1 MSKLSPKLSQQL
13 AFLQEL
19 EKLKAIQRKTTVKP
33 DNNRQENSAE
43 HSWHIAV
50 QAMTLQE
57 YAEEPVDIGRV
68 INMLLLHDIVEIDAG
83 DTFAFANSSE
93 LSGQEAKE
101 QAAAE
106 RLFGLLPSV
115 QADAFKALWQEFEQA
130 QTPDAR
136 FAKAMDCLLPVIQN
150 MDCNGGTWAKY
161 RVSRSQVLHRNRHLE
176 KIAPRLWDYLLAQ
189 INISVQ
195 HGWLQDI

>member
-1 MSKLSPKLSQQL
+1 MSELPSKLSQQL
-13 AFLQEL
+13 SFLQEL

-57 YAEEPVDIGRV
+57 YAEEPVDISRV

-83 DTFAFANSSE
+83 DTFAFASSNE

-101 QAAAE
+101 LAAAQ
-106 RLFGLLPSV
+106 RLFGLLPPP
-115 QADAFKALWQEFEQA
+115 QAEAFKALWLEFEQA

-150 MDCNGGTWAKY
+150 MGCDGGTWAKY
-161 RVSRSQVLHRNRHLE
+161 QISRSQVLQRNRHLE
-176 KIAPRLWDYLLAQ
+176 KMAPRLWDYLLEQ
-189 INISVQ
+189 ISISVQ

>member
-1 MSKLSPKLSQQL
+1 MSELSPKLSQQL

-57 YAEEPVDIGRV
+57 YAEEPVDISRV

-83 DTFAFANSSE
+83 DTFAFANNSE

-115 QADAFKALWQEFEQA
+115 QADAFKALWQEFELA

-176 KIAPRLWDYLLAQ
+176 KIAPRLWDYLLEQ

>member
-1 MSKLSPKLSQQL
+1 MSELSPKLSQQL

-57 YAEEPVDIGRV
+57 YAEEPVDISRV

-83 DTFAFANSSE
+83 DTFAFANNSE

-115 QADAFKALWQEFEQA
+115 QADVFKALWQEFELA

>member
-1 MSKLSPKLSQQL
+1 MSELPSKLSQQL
-13 AFLQEL
+13 TFLKEL

-57 YAEEPVDIGRV
+57 YAEEPVDISRV

-83 DTFAFANSSE
+83 DTFAFASSNE

-101 QAAAE
+101 LAAAQ
-106 RLFGLLPSV
+106 RLFGLLPPT
-115 QADAFKALWQEFEQA
+115 QAEAFKALWLEFEQA

-150 MDCNGGTWAKY
+150 MGCDGGTWAKY
-161 RVSRSQVLHRNRHLE
+161 QISRSQVLQRNRHLE
-176 KIAPRLWDYLLAQ
+176 KIAPKLWDYLLEQ
-189 INISVQ
+189 ITISVQ

>member
-1 MSKLSPKLSQQL
+1 MSELSPTLSQQL
-13 AFLQEL
+13 AFLKEL

-33 DNNRQENSAE
+33 DNNRQENSAK

-57 YAEEPVDIGRV
+57 YAEEPVDISRV
-68 INMLLLHDIVEIDAG
+68 IHMLLLHDIVEIDAG
-83 DTFAFANSSE
+83 DTFAFANSSQ

-101 QAAAE
+101 LAAAE
-106 RLFGLLPSV
+106 RLFGLLPSA
-115 QADAFKALWQEFEQA
+115 QADAFKALWL
-130 QTPDAR
+130 
-136 FAKAMDCLLPVIQN
+136 DC
-150 MDCNGGTWAKY
+150 DGGTWAKY
-161 RVSRSQVLHRNRHLE
+161 QVSRSQVLQRNRHLE
-176 KIAPRLWDYLLAQ
+176 KMAPRLWDYLLEQ

>member
-1 MSKLSPKLSQQL
+1 MSELSPKLSQQL

-57 YAEEPVDIGRV
+57 YAEEPVDISRV

-83 DTFAFANSSE
+83 DTFAFANNSE

-115 QADAFKALWQEFEQA
+115 QADVFKALWQEFELA

-176 KIAPRLWDYLLAQ
+176 KIAPRLWDYLLEQ

>member
-1 MSKLSPKLSQQL
+1 MSDLSPKLSQQL

-83 DTFAFANSSE
+83 DTFAFANNSE

-115 QADAFKALWQEFEQA
+115 QADVFKALWQEFELA